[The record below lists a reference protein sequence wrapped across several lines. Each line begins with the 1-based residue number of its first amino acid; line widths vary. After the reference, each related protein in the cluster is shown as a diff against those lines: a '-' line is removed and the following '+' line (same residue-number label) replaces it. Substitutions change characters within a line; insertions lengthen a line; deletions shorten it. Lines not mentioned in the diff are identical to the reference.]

1 MSQLNQRFSELSDR
15 AKELDE
21 QALDFS
27 RQMKEF
33 VEELETKLNRRRKK
47 YAIDVRLEEEEAF
60 DFTGCQIDFFIRPKD
75 QYIHYVF
82 TMHISDEFDEDEILK
97 LLDARCKELDEKG

>member
-1 MSQLNQRFSELSDR
+1 MTQLNQKFSNL
-15 AKELDE
+15 AKLAKSLDE

-47 YAIDVRLEEEEAF
+47 YAIDVRIEEQF
-60 DFTGCQIDFFIRPKD
+60 DFRDYRLDFFITAKD
-75 QYIHYVF
+75 GLLHYVF
-82 TMHISDEFDEDEILK
+82 TMSVTDDFDEDEILK
-97 LLDARCKELDEKG
+97 TLDDFFKEELC

>member
-1 MSQLNQRFSELSDR
+1 MSQLSQKFSELSDR

-47 YAIDVRLEEEEAF
+47 YAIDVRIEEQF
-60 DFTGCQIDFFIRPKD
+60 DFRAYRLDFFIRTKD
-75 QYIHYVF
+75 EKIYYVF
-82 TMHISDEFDEDEILK
+82 TMSLSDVFDEDEILK
-97 LLDARCKELDEKG
+97 DLDRFFEDELS

>member
-1 MSQLNQRFSELSDR
+1 MSQLSKRFSELSDQ

-47 YAIDVRLEEEEAF
+47 YAIDVRLEEAF
-60 DFTGCQIDFFIRPKD
+60 DFTGYQIDFFIRPKD

-82 TMHISDEFDEDEILK
+82 TMYISDEFDEDEILK

>member
-1 MSQLNQRFSELSDR
+1 
-15 AKELDE
+15 
-21 QALDFS
+21 
-27 RQMKEF
+27 MKEF

-47 YAIDVRLEEEEAF
+47 YAIDVRLEEAF

-82 TMHISDEFDEDEILK
+82 TMYISDEFDEDEILK